1 MTGLK
6 GRPGIKGIKGEFGP
20 LGAQG
25 DKGSQGARGFKGICL
40 WVVPVCL
47 LFTSGE
53 QFYKDTKTTKTHF
66 SHGKFSSDIPPPISH
81 MGLWLRGLSFR
92 LRERLLL
99 CESLHV

>member
-20 LGAQG
+20 FGAQG
-25 DKGSQGARGFKGICL
+25 DKGAQGARGFKGICL

-53 QFYKDTKTTKTHF
+53 LFYMDTKTKKTHF

-81 MGLWLRGLSFR
+81 MGRWP
-92 LRERLLL
+92 RERPGF
-99 CESLHV
+99 

>member
-6 GRPGIKGIKGEFGP
+6 GRLGIKGIKGEFGP
-20 LGAQG
+20 LGARG

-40 WVVPVCL
+40 WVVLVCL

-53 QFYKDTKTTKTHF
+53 LFYKDTKAKKSHF

-81 MGLWLRGLSFR
+81 MDLWLRDLSFR
-92 LRERLLL
+92 LRAKLFL
-99 CESLHV
+99 